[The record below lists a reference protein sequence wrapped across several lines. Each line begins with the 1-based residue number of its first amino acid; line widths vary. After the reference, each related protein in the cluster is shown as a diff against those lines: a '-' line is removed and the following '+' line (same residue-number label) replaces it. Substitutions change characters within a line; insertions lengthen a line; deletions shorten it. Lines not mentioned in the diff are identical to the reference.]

1 MTDFIISA
9 FTDEASP
16 SLEGQLEALKRNH
29 LSYVELRNVD
39 GRCVI
44 DFSDEEL
51 EELHRVLEAHHI
63 SVSAIASPIGK
74 ISIREDFAPHFAR
87 FRRAVEAAK
96 ILKTQRIRIFSF
108 FLSPQDDPKEC
119 RAEVL
124 RRLGEIC
131 GYANAN
137 GVRCCHE
144 NEKEIYGDI
153 AARVLDL
160 HETFQ
165 EKMAGVFDPANYV
178 QCGVHP
184 QELFPQ
190 LLPYTD
196 YLHVKDALF
205 ADGSVVPAGKGDAGI
220 GEILDA
226 YHRPGAGRLL
236 SVEPHLFQFG
246 GLSALQN
253 DPLKHKNVYATA
265 DEAFDAA
272 VNSLKELLTERGYS
286 YE

>member
-74 ISIREDFAPHFAR
+74 SASGRTLPPILPGSAAQW
-87 FRRAVEAAK
+87 RRPKSSRPSASG
-96 ILKTQRIRIFSF
+96 FSAF
-108 FLSPQDDPKEC
+108 SSLPRTTPRRC

-153 AARVLDL
+153 ASRVLDL

-178 QCGVHP
+178 QCGVRP